1 MSSLDQT
8 PAVVPFGEDIL
19 ERMVL
24 AVEKVRERL
33 RRAAGAL
40 DSAGIPY
47 AVIGGN
53 AVAAWVSKVDPGAA
67 RNTVDVDLM
76 VNRSDLPTVTKALEG
91 AGFVYQDLLGV
102 AMFLDGP
109 NGSPRD
115 AVHLLFAGEKVRPH
129 YEAAAPDLDTAD
141 DHEAFQLLALEP
153 LVRMKLTSFR
163 DKDRT
168 HLRDLIEV
176 GLVDRTW
183 LDRLQPELAKR
194 LQELLDDP
202 DG

>member
-1 MSSLDQT
+1 MSSLGQT
-8 PAVVPFGEDIL
+8 PTVVSFGEDVL

-33 RRAAGAL
+33 RRAAGVL
-40 DSAGIPY
+40 DAAGIPY

-76 VNRSDLPTVTKALEG
+76 VNRSDLSAVTKALES

-109 NGSPRD
+109 DGSPRD

-129 YEAAAPDLDTAD
+129 YAAAAPELGTTD
-141 DHEAFQLLALEP
+141 DHEAFRLLALES

-163 DKDRT
+163 RKDQV
-168 HLRDLIEV
+168 HILDMIEV